1 MTLPASELV
10 TSFTELI
17 QAGIM
22 RQSGALASQMS
33 LRDLKQLIKT
43 GEGTYLEFK
52 RVISTPPKIAREIC
66 AFANTKGGTLLIGVD
81 DDKTIVGVESYH
93 EQEFLL
99 EQAAHVIC
107 APRIEYTMEIIP
119 YYRRDIMVVRVHEA
133 EDKPVF
139 MLSGDSTMAFVRN
152 KDKSQRASRE
162 VIHVLRNETK
172 GQGVTFEFGA
182 NERMLLRYLN
192 EYERIT
198 VKEFSG
204 LVNISKRRAS
214 RILVDLVSAG
224 ILRLFSHEKSD
235 YFTLAQ

>member
-1 MTLPASELV
+1 
-10 TSFTELI
+10 
-17 QAGIM
+17 M
-22 RQSGALASQMS
+22 RQSGSHASHMS

-43 GEGTYLEFK
+43 GEGTFLEFK
-52 RVISTPPKIAREIC
+52 RVISSPEKIAREIC
-66 AFANTKGGTLLIGVD
+66 AFANTSGGNLLIGID
-81 DDKTIVGVESYH
+81 DDKSIIGVESYQ

-99 EQAAHVIC
+99 EQAAHIIC
-107 APRIEYTMEIIP
+107 APPIEYSMEVLP
-119 YYRRDIMVVRVHEA
+119 YYLRDIMVVRIHEA
-133 EDKPVF
+133 ADKPVF
-139 MLSGDSTMAFVRN
+139 VVTDEGSMAFIRN

-162 VIHVLRNETK
+162 VIHVLRNETN
-172 GQGVTFEFGA
+172 GEGVTFEFGT

-198 VKEFSG
+198 VREFSG

-235 YFTLAQ
+235 YFTLSH